1 MIRAIDVSDLPE
13 PLVEAIES
21 LVTTNREQIRAAANG
36 PRPRPIGWLKGK
48 WELPESFFEPLPD
61 DLLIHSTVGNPGK

>member
-1 MIRAIDVSDLPE
+1 MTHAIDVSDLPE

-21 LVTTNREQIRAAANG
+21 RVKTYREKSSIPGAAAES
-36 PRPRPIGWLKGK
+36 RPIGWLKGK

-61 DLLIHSTVGNPGK
+61 DLLDLFNGTWERS

>member
-21 LVTTNREQIRAAANG
+21 LVTTYREQIRAAANG
-36 PRPRPIGWLKGK
+36 PRPRPLGWLKGK

-61 DLLIHSTVGNPGK
+61 DLLHSFDGGEPE